1 MFFKKKKKLIRAD
14 LPEVDVAVDVKIS
27 KSESHADPTC
37 LALFGEGGWGGW
49 RVVVWSWAGSGGEGE
64 RGAAGVDHAHNR
76 LFIVRAS
83 R

>member
-37 LALFGEGGWGGW
+37 LALFGEGAWGG
-49 RVVVWSWAGSGGEGE
+49 VEGSSMELGREWGRGGEGC
-64 RGAAGVDHAHNR
+64 GWSG
-76 LFIVRAS
+76 S
-83 R
+83 CT